1 MITAASS
8 PLDAEP
14 ARLEPEE
21 VCERTFPNILDPA
34 EIALAGALV
43 VEAPPPKLNIDPPID
58 PPVDPPVDP
67 VRGAAMPLLPP
78 LVLLLVPEPNGPRKE
93 LLEE

>member
-1 MITAASS
+1 LITAASS

-43 VEAPPPKLNIDPPID
+43 VEAPPPKLNIDLPL
-58 PPVDPPVDP
+58 
-67 VRGAAMPLLPP
+67 RGAAVPLLPP